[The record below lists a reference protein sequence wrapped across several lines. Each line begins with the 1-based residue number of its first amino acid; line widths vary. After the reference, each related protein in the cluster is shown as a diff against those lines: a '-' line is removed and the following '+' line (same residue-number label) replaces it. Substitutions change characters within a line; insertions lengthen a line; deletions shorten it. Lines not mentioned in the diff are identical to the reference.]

1 MDGVSPLCGYA
12 AVEAVLW
19 IGEWHCPVQKT
30 AWYKQH
36 TKYCVSCLYQHNE
49 KNDDCSLGFHI
60 GSVYMPN
67 QQPCCHLYNHHRKK
81 IKKNYA
87 VCNKQR

>member
-49 KNDDCSLGFHI
+49 KMMTVLW
-60 GSVYMPN
+60 GSILDLFTCQINNRAAIYTITTE
-67 QQPCCHLYNHHRKK
+67 RK
-81 IKKNYA
+81 
-87 VCNKQR
+87 